1 MVEPYAV
8 RPDRLISAHQK
19 VIGEYDKLRDALL
32 EGPANWMPGMYE
44 SATGKITKLEAD
56 TAFGRLARY
65 ARMKVAG
72 AHVEKEAVVVPITWR
87 SLEGQALLPTFEGR
101 LRLYRVPDGTNQLE
115 LEGHYAPPG
124 GVLGRA
130 ADAAAMYAVAQATV
144 EDFVERIAGVLARNA
159 LGRSVAE
166 QVDAG
171 QLTLDRDLPA

>member
-1 MVEPYAV
+1 MEPYAV
-8 RPDRLISAHQK
+8 RPDRLISAHLK

-44 SATGKITKLEAD
+44 SATGKITELEAD

-65 ARMKVAG
+65 ARMKVAS
-72 AHVEKEAVVVPITWR
+72 AHVEKEAVVVSITWR
-87 SLEGQALLPTFEGR
+87 ALEGQTLFPTFEGR
-101 LRLYRVPDGTNQLE
+101 LRLYRVPDGTNQIE
-115 LEGHYAPPG
+115 LDGHYAPPG

-130 ADAAAMYAVAQATV
+130 ADAAAMYAGAQATV
-144 EDFVERIAGVLARNA
+144 EDFVERIAGVLSRNA

-171 QLTLDRDLPA
+171 QLTLDRDPPA

>member
-1 MVEPYAV
+1 LVEPYAV

-44 SATGKITKLEAD
+44 SGTGKITELEAD
-56 TAFGRLARY
+56 TAFGHLARY
-65 ARMKVAG
+65 VRVKVAG
-72 AHVEKEAVVVPITWR
+72 AHVDKEAVVVPITWR
-87 SLEGQALLPTFEGR
+87 ALEGQALFPTFEGR
-101 LRLYRVPDGTNQLE
+101 LRLYRVPDGANQLK
-115 LEGHYAPPG
+115 LDGHYAPPG

-144 EDFVERIAGVLARNA
+144 EEFVERIAGVLARNA